1 LKTGYILFHLN
12 IYFSSIEEK
21 DRLKVIKECY
31 WPILEL
37 ADNVDS
43 PIAIELTGMT
53 LEVIN
58 KLDPKWVQKFKKLL
72 YLNKCELIGSGWS
85 QLIGPLVPYEVNFY
99 NQIIGLNYYKEI
111 LGITPKI
118 ALINEMVFS
127 KSLIDIYYEVGYNC
141 IIYEFNNFSNAL
153 NNKLRLTKNKL
164 HKIKGIK
171 HSIPVIWS
179 DSVLFQKFQK
189 VIHKEINIEEYIT
202 FIKESNLF
210 EYGIIPI
217 YSNDAEVFNF
227 RPGRFTTESNLKHK
241 TEWKDISS
249 LINLFKIFLK
259 IKLPIQILSDNVEF
273 TVINNSTNIKH
284 PILVKKQPK
293 YNVNRW
299 TVTGR
304 NDVYINTL
312 CFIIFENLIK
322 NKTVILENWK
332 KLCSFWSSDLRTHIT
347 LTKWNIYLQNINQYL
362 IDNSLDFPKFNHNF
376 DFINKKNLPKIND
389 LVIKKEKQYIII
401 KSNLINIVL
410 NTNKGLA
417 IDSLSFRKHNFIP
430 IIGTI
435 HQGYF
440 SNIEFDV
447 DFFSGN
453 FLLEDVTNRIRVT
466 DLKNCNNI
474 TFFNDENTIYIK
486 HEQSINDGIFQKIYS
501 INLMKEELS
510 IFYNFINIK
519 RPIGIARMGILTF
532 LNDNW
537 DDINILVKN
546 GGQDLEK
553 FKINTNFNHYEPIS
567 HFVSSNNSFGATDGS
582 ILIGDTNKQIQI
594 TWDKK
599 ISAYIPMLSSKK
611 IQNKRLTRLIFS
623 GCELDDTLKDNE
635 LLMPFELK
643 INTI

>member
-1 LKTGYILFHLN
+1 MKAGYILFHLN

-21 DRLKVIKECY
+21 DRLNVIKECY

-37 ADNVDS
+37 ADKNDT

-53 LEVIN
+53 LEIIN

-72 YLNKCELIGSGWS
+72 NLNKCELIGSGWS

-99 NQIIGLNYYKEI
+99 NQIIGLNYYKKM
-111 LGITPKI
+111 LNITPKI

-127 KSLIDIYYEVGYNC
+127 KSLVDIYYEVGYNC

-153 NNKLRLTKNKL
+153 DNKLLLTKNKL
-164 HKIKGIK
+164 PKIKGIK

-189 VIHKEINIEEYIT
+189 VIHKEINLEEYIS
-202 FIKESNLF
+202 FIKKSRLF

-227 RPGRFTTESNLKHK
+227 RPGRFTTESSLKNK
-241 TEWKDISS
+241 TEWEDIAS
-249 LINLFKIFLK
+249 LISLLKSFLK
-259 IKLPIQILSDNVEF
+259 LKLPIQILSDNVEF
-273 TVINNSTNIKH
+273 TFINKSTNIKH

-299 TVTGR
+299 TVSGR

-312 CFIIFENLIK
+312 CFIIFDNLMK
-322 NKTVILENWK
+322 KKSVSLENWES
-332 KLCSFWSSDLRTHIT
+332 LCSFWSSDLRTHIT
-347 LTKWNIYLQNINQYL
+347 LNKWNNYLQNINQYF
-362 IDNSLDFPKFNHNF
+362 IDNFLQFPKSNHNF
-376 DFINKKNLPKIND
+376 DFINKKNLSIVND
-389 LVIKKEKQYIII
+389 YIIRKEKQYIII

-447 DFFSGN
+447 DFYSGN

-466 DLKNCNNI
+466 DLNNCSNI
-474 TFFNDENTIYIK
+474 TFFKDENTIYIK

-501 INLMKEELS
+501 ISLKKEEFT
-510 IFYNFINIK
+510 IFYNFININ
-519 RPIGIARMGILTF
+519 RPIGIARMGHLTF

-546 GGQDLEK
+546 GGQDLES
-553 FKINTNFNHYEPIS
+553 FKINSDFNHYESIS
-567 HFVSSNNSFGATDGS
+567 NFVSSNNSFGATDGS
-582 ILIGDTNKQIQI
+582 IILEDTNKKVKI
-594 TWDKK
+594 TWDKR
-599 ISAYIPMLSSKK
+599 ISAYTPMLSSRK
-611 IQNKRLTRLIFS
+611 IHNKRLTRLIFS
-623 GCELDDTLKDNE
+623 GCEMDDTLKNNE

-643 INTI
+643 IAIL